1 LRPQTAACFHRRVS
15 RTQKFLRYWLPVLI
29 WMAVIF
35 SASADS
41 KSASTSSRLIAPF
54 VRFFV
59 PDISQ
64 EHLDLIV
71 FAVRKAAHVTEYAV
85 LSWLLAR
92 ALTMPATP
100 AGRWS
105 RKAAFIAWIVTSLYS
120 ATDEFHQSFVPNRDA
135 RWSDVIID
143 STGAAVGVIGFFW
156 YGRFR
161 GYWAAQR
168 IK

>member
-1 LRPQTAACFHRRVS
+1 MRLRTAACFHRRVS
-15 RTQKFLRYWLPVLI
+15 RIQRFLRYWLPVLV

-41 KSASTSSRLIAPF
+41 NSASTSSRLIAPF

-64 EHLDLIV
+64 EHLDQIV
-71 FAVRKAAHVTEYAV
+71 FLVRKMAHVTEYAV

-105 RKAAFIAWIVTSLYS
+105 RKAAFIAWFVTSLYS
-120 ATDEFHQSFVPNRDA
+120 STDEFHQSFVPNREA

-143 STGAAVGVIGFFW
+143 STGAALGVIGFFW

-161 GYWAAQR
+161 GYWEAQR

>member
-1 LRPQTAACFHRRVS
+1 VS

-29 WMAVIF
+29 WMTVIF

-41 KSASTSSRLIAPF
+41 RSASTSSRLIAPF

-64 EHLDLIV
+64 GHLDQIV
-71 FAVRKAAHVTEYAV
+71 FLVRKAAHVTEYAI
-85 LSWLLAR
+85 LAWLFAR

-105 RKAAFIAWIVTSLYS
+105 RKAVFIAWIVTSLYS
-120 ATDEFHQSFVPNRDA
+120 ATDEFHQSFVPNREA
-135 RWSDVIID
+135 RWADVLID
-143 STGAAVGVIGFFW
+143 STGAALGILGFFL
-156 YGRFR
+156 YGRLR
-161 GYWAAQR
+161 GHWNVRQ

>member
-1 LRPQTAACFHRRVS
+1 
-15 RTQKFLRYWLPVLI
+15 
-29 WMAVIF
+29 MAVIF

-41 KSASTSSRLIAPF
+41 KSASTSSRLIGPL

-71 FAVRKAAHVTEYAV
+71 FLVRKAAHVTEYAI

-120 ATDEFHQSFVPNRDA
+120 ATDEFHQAFVPNRDA

-143 STGAAVGVIGFFW
+143 STGAALGVIGFFW

-161 GYWAAQR
+161 GYWEAR
-168 IK
+168 RVK

>member
-1 LRPQTAACFHRRVS
+1 MSC
-15 RTQKFLRYWLPVLI
+15 TQKFLRYWLPVLI
-29 WMAVIF
+29 WMTVIF
-35 SASADS
+35 SASADTQ
-41 KSASTSSRLIAPF
+41 SASTSSRLIGPF

-59 PDISQ
+59 PDIPQ

-71 FAVRKAAHVTEYAV
+71 FLVRKAAHITEYAI

-143 STGAAVGVIGFFW
+143 STGAALGIVGFFW

-161 GYWAAQR
+161 GYWNARR

>member
-1 LRPQTAACFHRRVS
+1 MRFRRASCFHRRVS

-35 SASADS
+35 SASADAR
-41 KSASTSSRLIAPF
+41 SASTSSRLIGPF
-54 VRFFV
+54 VRFFM

-64 EHLDLIV
+64 ERLDLIV
-71 FAVRKAAHVTEYAV
+71 FLVRKAAHVTEYAI
-85 LSWLLAR
+85 LAWLLAR
-92 ALTMPATP
+92 ALTMPVTP

-105 RKAAFIAWIVTSLYS
+105 RKAASIAWIVTSLYS

-143 STGAAVGVIGFFW
+143 STGAALGVIGFFW

>member
-1 LRPQTAACFHRRVS
+1 
-15 RTQKFLRYWLPVLI
+15 
-29 WMAVIF
+29 MAVIF

-41 KSASTSSRLIAPF
+41 NSASTSSRLIGPF

-64 EHLDLIV
+64 GHLDLIV
-71 FAVRKAAHVTEYAV
+71 FLVRKAGHVTEYAI

-92 ALTMPATP
+92 AFTMPATP
-100 AGRWS
+100 TGRWS
-105 RKAAFIAWIVTSLYS
+105 RKAAFIAWIAASLYS
-120 ATDEFHQSFVPNRDA
+120 ATDEFHQSFVPNRGA
-135 RWSDVIID
+135 RWADVIID
-143 STGAAVGVIGFFW
+143 STGAALGVIGFFW

-161 GYWAAQR
+161 GYWAARR